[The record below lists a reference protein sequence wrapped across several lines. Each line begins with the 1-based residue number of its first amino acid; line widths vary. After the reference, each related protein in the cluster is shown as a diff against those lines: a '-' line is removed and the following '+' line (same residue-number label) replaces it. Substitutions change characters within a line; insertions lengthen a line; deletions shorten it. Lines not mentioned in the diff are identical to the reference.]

1 MRDSFFKMFGS
12 VKLVQEVSRSSPS
25 SQPQSSTHLTNQSS
39 TAAPPPPPP
48 QVSHHPLSIDTN
60 VHPTTTTTT
69 TTLTTTTTTPT
80 AAAAV
85 ERNSEPPITQSP
97 MTPSSH
103 SSYWPPHS
111 VQPIPLTFNSY
122 TPATPSLPMWISSY
136 SSKQPAARGIR
147 ELLFGS
153 SATTTTTTTTQPSC
167 ASAPMTSTTSSSMTA
182 PRNTHTRRGSRSI
195 RRSRQLSI
203 KGHGRR
209 PSRTWSSSA
218 VMRPLDS
225 KDKSKSQKLLCLWPL
240 PVITRYT
247 IALSLLVSA
256 FRFANILSATCSAP
270 SFVIYRH
277 EWLNLALSPFLFD
290 WSLHGLLVF
299 GWNVLILGLFEESL
313 THMLGGTRRFVR
325 VLVSIVIS
333 VCLLRQALGYLFSKS
348 TGWAVPLLFF
358 SDSVHECN
366 QGKVYNGIGIGVWM
380 IYLIR
385 LHLLLRHCT
394 VFVCIV
400 DGTITQH
407 R

>member
-25 SQPQSSTHLTNQSS
+25 SQSQSSAHLTNQSS
-39 TAAPPPPPP
+39 TSTAATPPPPA

-60 VHPTTTTTT
+60 VQPTTTTS
-69 TTLTTTTTTPT
+69 
-80 AAAAV
+80 
-85 ERNSEPPITQSP
+85 NSEPTITQSP
-97 MTPSSH
+97 TTPSSH

-111 VQPIPLTFNSY
+111 VQPIPLSFNSY

-153 SATTTTTTTTQPSC
+153 STTTQPV
-167 ASAPMTSTTSSSMTA
+167 APAPMTSTTG
-182 PRNTHTRRGSRSI
+182 RNTHTRRGSRSI

-209 PSRTWSSSA
+209 PSRTWSSA
-218 VMRPLDS
+218 VMSGRPLDS

-256 FRFANILSATCSAP
+256 FRFADILSVTCSAP

-366 QGKVYNGIGIGVWM
+366 QGKKGGDM
-380 IYLIR
+380 SIR
-385 LHLLLRHCT
+385 NQTEC
-394 VFVCIV
+394 
-400 DGTITQH
+400 
-407 R
+407 

>member
-39 TAAPPPPPP
+39 TAAAAPPPPPPPPP
-48 QVSHHPLSIDTN
+48 QVSHQHHHPLSIDTN

-69 TTLTTTTTTPT
+69 TTT
-80 AAAAV
+80 V

-97 MTPSSH
+97 TTPSSSH

-153 SATTTTTTTTQPSC
+153 SATTTTTTTITQPSC
-167 ASAPMTSTTSSSMTA
+167 ASAPMTSTTTSSMTA
-182 PRNTHTRRGSRSI
+182 PRHTHTRRGSRSI

-366 QGKVYNGIGIGVWM
+366 QGKVYNGIIGVYVY
-380 IYLIR
+380 I
-385 LHLLLRHCT
+385 
-394 VFVCIV
+394 
-400 DGTITQH
+400 
-407 R
+407 